1 MRVGRRFAGV
11 ATVALGVLV
20 GLGGCSAI
28 PGQRTEQPTVRVAV
42 GQFVAIERA
51 GPALPPALAQG
62 DAERAARDKL
72 AERFDVVGVDV
83 SRVQIRLARANVPK
97 ARFIEADIAD
107 VAFPDGSFD
116 GVVAYYS
123 ISHVPR
129 AEHAAIF
136 ERVVRWLVPG
146 GLFLA
151 SLGATD
157 SPDWVGT
164 WLGVPMFFSAFDA
177 DRNRTLL
184 QAAGFDLLIDEVVE
198 IREPEG
204 PATFLWVL
212 AQSRVAALRRS
223 PSR

>member
-1 MRVGRRFAGV
+1 MPDERSRIVAAGYDLAARRYATWASHVEGDPRERMTVELDARLPEGARVLD
-11 ATVALGVLV
+11 LGCGS
-20 GLGGCSAI
+20 GLPST
-28 PGQRTEQPTVRVAV
+28 R
-42 GQFVAIERA
+42 
-51 GPALPPALAQG
+51 ALA
-62 DAERAARDKL
+62 EHH
-72 AERFDVVGVDV
+72 DVVGVDA
-83 SRVQIRLARANVPK
+83 SRIQIRLARTNVPK

-136 ERVVRWLVPG
+136 ERVARWLVPG

-164 WLGVPMFFSAFDA
+164 WLGVPMFFSAFKA
-177 DRNRTLL
+177 DRNRALL
-184 QAAGFDLLIDEVVE
+184 QTAGFDLLIDEVVE
-198 IREPEG
+198 IREPDG

-212 AQSRVAALRRS
+212 AQTRVAAVRRS
-223 PSR
+223 PAR